1 MQALCGTSKLKEVV
15 DPNHCATD
23 ILFPENSFAED
34 FSGNTLHL
42 ATMRFSVS
50 EPAPTTACHFRME
63 INIGLS
69 QRASFR
75 AVDAISSILQGAG
88 FRQYSRQSWE
98 SASCVV
104 EESLDSLSDIFLEI
118 QALDDQAKE
127 CIEIFQVSMCPGN
140 GTQPIS

>member
-1 MQALCGTSKLKEVV
+1 MQALCGTSKLKEIV
-15 DPNHCATD
+15 DPHHHATD
-23 ILFPENSFAED
+23 VLFPENSFAED

-50 EPAPTTACHFRME
+50 EPAPTIARRFRME
-63 INIGLS
+63 VNIGLS

-104 EESLDSLSDIFLEI
+104 EESLDSLSDVFLEL

-127 CIEIFQVSMCPGN
+127 CIETFQVSMCPDN
-140 GTQPIS
+140 RTKSIL